1 MGRNVGTLL
10 ILSSLREALLTDFL
24 RQNLVVKRCDP
35 MLIKRLFD
43 DKRLAGQKFNKLFPS
58 AVGLKWES
66 AVKILSNKHSMDY
79 FGVSFLMEEVAKAR
93 NSFLH
98 EGSPWQIAQDLPERC
113 INSLFEWMLLFVHL
127 HNEYTQPFWG
137 AY

>member
-1 MGRNVGTLL
+1 
-10 ILSSLREALLTDFL
+10 
-24 RQNLVVKRCDP
+24 
-35 MLIKRLFD
+35 
-43 DKRLAGQKFNKLFPS
+43 
-58 AVGLKWES
+58 
-66 AVKILSNKHSMDY
+66 MDY

-98 EGSPWQIAQDLPERC
+98 EGSPWQIAQDLPERG